1 MTRESYPEYAQQ
13 KQQEVISFNFAIT
26 NLETLTLKAI
36 ISYGSAAKRRYWYR
50 LSHPCTLCMTRTQ
63 QLSLTSIRNIKPGYI
78 ILLTL
83 SI

>member
-13 KQQEVISFNFAIT
+13 KQQVISFNFAVS

-63 QLSLTSIRNIKPGYI
+63 QLSLTSICIIKPGNI

-83 SI
+83 L